1 MSLIAK
7 KILSNP
13 MRMKVALFALA
24 ILSLLWGFKELLLHH
39 APSMFRA
46 VEEDLSYAWYV
57 PIFSLYVLWTERQRI
72 VGSLASPSVLGIIL
86 SLPFFALGF
95 IGVRG
100 VQIRFEIVAFA
111 GLLVT
116 LPWAFWGR
124 ETAKRMLFPAG
135 FLLFCIPMASFLD
148 IVTVHLRLLSTSVA
162 YGALKGFGADI
173 VRNGTAIA
181 AADGSFSIDVA
192 DPCSGLRSLFALMA
206 LTAAYAYFNQKTWVR
221 RGLLFA
227 LSVPIAIAG
236 NVARILSICLVAAY
250 ADSGFATGFYHDYS
264 GYVVFA
270 VAIVLMVASG
280 EVISRVFKPLGEN
293 GAAKRGRSQTKAD
306 DISLFRRIAENAVVV
321 VTAALTIFFM
331 FVQAKTPKVT
341 LCDAPQIELRE
352 LPGFKSEAL
361 EPSEAELYVLP
372 KDTQFVKRRYVDAA
386 GNWYQV
392 SAVIGGTSK
401 QSIHRPELCLPTQ
414 GFLMINSRTVDIG
427 GEAWRFI
434 TLARGNSPVHGFA
447 YSFFNQNGFRTASHT
462 RRIFCDVWDRSVH
475 NRIDRWVM
483 ITVNSSKVNDA
494 EMVDFISKIREML
507 P

>member
-111 GLLVT
+111 GLLIT

-206 LTAAYAYFNQKTWVR
+206 LSAAYAYFNQKTWVR

-236 NVARILSICLVAAY
+236 NVPGGQLLHQGRALGNIADLGGSGLLTIQKKFTAIRGLDACENTQERRFTCAVAAQN
-250 ADSGFATGFYHDYS
+250 AN
-264 GYVVFA
+264 A
-270 VAIVLMVASG
+270 VAAI
-280 EVISRVFKPLGEN
+280 
-293 GAAKRGRSQTKAD
+293 
-306 DISLFRRIAENAVVV
+306 
-321 VTAALTIFFM
+321 
-331 FVQAKTPKVT
+331 
-341 LCDAPQIELRE
+341 
-352 LPGFKSEAL
+352 GF
-361 EPSEAELYVLP
+361 
-372 KDTQFVKRRYVDAA
+372 
-386 GNWYQV
+386 
-392 SAVIGGTSK
+392 
-401 QSIHRPELCLPTQ
+401 
-414 GFLMINSRTVDIG
+414 
-427 GEAWRFI
+427 
-434 TLARGNSPVHGFA
+434 
-447 YSFFNQNGFRTASHT
+447 
-462 RRIFCDVWDRSVH
+462 
-475 NRIDRWVM
+475 
-483 ITVNSSKVNDA
+483 
-494 EMVDFISKIREML
+494 
-507 P
+507 